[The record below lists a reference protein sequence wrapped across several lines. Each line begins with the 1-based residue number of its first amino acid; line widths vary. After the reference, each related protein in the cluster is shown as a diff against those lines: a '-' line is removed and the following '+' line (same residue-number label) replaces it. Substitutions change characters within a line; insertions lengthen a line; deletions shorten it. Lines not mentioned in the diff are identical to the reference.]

1 MLQRLR
7 QFIGSHEGATT
18 VEYAFLLSLVLML
31 LVAAITTVG
40 NRTSSVWTNN
50 ATQVSNVIP

>member
-7 QFIGSHEGATT
+7 QFIASHEGATT
-18 VEYAFLLSLVLML
+18 VEYAFLLSLILML
-31 LVAAITTVG
+31 LVAAITTFG

-50 ATQVSNVIP
+50 ATQISNVIP